1 MRARKAMIQLCLQS
15 LTSVFNIILKHSAN
29 VIKYE
34 QVSMLGGGD
43 IDAL

>member
-15 LTSVFNIILKHSAN
+15 LTSVFNILKHSAN

-34 QVSMLGGGD
+34 QVSILGGGD
-43 IDAL
+43 IDVL